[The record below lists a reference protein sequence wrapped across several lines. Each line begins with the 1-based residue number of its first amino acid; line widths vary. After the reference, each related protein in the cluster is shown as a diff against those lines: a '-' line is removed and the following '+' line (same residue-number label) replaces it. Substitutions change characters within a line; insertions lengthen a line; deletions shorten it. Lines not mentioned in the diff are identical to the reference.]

1 MAVTLSIRNVPDE
14 VAKALRRRATRHHRS
29 LQGELLALLHET
41 ALIESRSTPEQVLE
55 RARALRL
62 RPGPGSRAIVRRDRD
77 ARARR

>member
-14 VAKALRRRATRHHRS
+14 VAKALRRRAASHHRS

-41 ALIESRSTPEQVLE
+41 ALSESRLTPHQILE
-55 RARALRL
+55 RARSLRL
-62 RPGPGSRAIVRRDRD
+62 RPGPRSLAIVRRDRN